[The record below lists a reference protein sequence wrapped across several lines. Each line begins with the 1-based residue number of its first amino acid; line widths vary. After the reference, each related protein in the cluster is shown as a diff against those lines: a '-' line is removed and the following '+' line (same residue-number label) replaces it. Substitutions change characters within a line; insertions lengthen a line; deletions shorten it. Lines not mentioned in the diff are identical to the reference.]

1 MRPSRPARRRPVPA
15 VGAPAVL
22 AVLALLTSLAACTT
36 SSGNAVTG
44 QNYQA
49 GDGSI
54 TILAPDQRK
63 PPGELRGTTVDG
75 RQVDLASY
83 RGNVVVLNV
92 WGSWCGPCQKEAPA
106 LQAAS
111 EALAPKGVRFLG
123 INIRE
128 DGNRARAAAFE
139 RTYGITYPSL
149 FDSTGYLLALRGVV
163 AANAVPST
171 VVVDAQGRIAARIS
185 GATTK
190 DTLIDVVDDVLS
202 GKVPAR

>member
-1 MRPSRPARRRPVPA
+1 MRAGRGTRRR
-15 VGAPAVL
+15 GALTAG
-22 AVLALLTSLAACTT
+22 ALALALTSLAACTT

-63 PPGELRGTTVDG
+63 APGELRGATVDG
-75 RQVDLASY
+75 QQVDLASY
-83 RGNVVVLNV
+83 RGHVVVLNV

-111 EALAPKGVRFLG
+111 EALAPRGVKFLG
-123 INIRE
+123 VNIRE
-128 DGNRARAAAFE
+128 DGNQARAKAFE

-171 VVVDAQGRIAARIS
+171 VIVDAQGRIAARIS
-185 GATTK
+185 GPTTK
-190 DTLIDVVDDVLS
+190 DTLVDLVDDVMS
-202 GKVPAR
+202 GTVPAR

>member
-1 MRPSRPARRRPVPA
+1 MSTAPRRRPGRRSMLA
-15 VGAPAVL
+15 AGAL
-22 AVLALLTSLAACTT
+22 AASALLTSLAGCTT

-63 PPGELRGTTVDG
+63 APGELRGTTVDG
-75 RQVDLASY
+75 QQVDLANY
-83 RGNVVVLNV
+83 RGDVVVLNV

-111 EALAPKGVRFLG
+111 VALAPEGVKFLG

-128 DGNRARAAAFE
+128 DGNQARAAAFE

-171 VVVDAQGRIAARIS
+171 VIVDAQGRIAARIS
-185 GATTK
+185 GPTTK
-190 DTLIDVVDDVLS
+190 DTLVDLVGDVMS

>member
-1 MRPSRPARRRPVPA
+1 MSMSRSHRSGRRSGRA
-15 VGAPAVL
+15 TAAL
-22 AVLALLTSLAACTT
+22 AALVASLAGCTT

-75 RQVDLASY
+75 QQVDLAGY

-111 EALAPKGVRFLG
+111 QALAPKGVKFLG

-171 VVVDAQGRIAARIS
+171 VIVDAQGRIAARIS
-185 GATTK
+185 GETTK
-190 DTLIDVVDDVLS
+190 NTLVDLVDDVLS
-202 GKVPAR
+202 GKVPAQ

>member
-1 MRPSRPARRRPVPA
+1 MPEFIIERNMPG
-15 VGAPAVL
+15 VGGL
-22 AVLALLTSLAACTT
+22 
-36 SSGNAVTG
+36 
-44 QNYQA
+44 
-49 GDGSI
+49 DG
-54 TILAPDQRK
+54 PK
-63 PPGELRGTTVDG
+63 
-75 RQVDLASY
+75 
-83 RGNVVVLNV
+83 
-92 WGSWCGPCQKEAPA
+92 

-111 EALAPKGVRFLG
+111 QTLAPKGVKFLG

-149 FDSTGYLLALRGVV
+149 FDSTQYLLALRGVV

-171 VVVDAQGRIAARIS
+171 VVVDAQRRIAARIS

-190 DTLIDVVDDVLS
+190 DTLVDLVDDVVS

>member
-1 MRPSRPARRRPVPA
+1 MSASARRRPRRVPVLA
-15 VGAPAVL
+15 VGAL
-22 AVLALLTSLAACTT
+22 AVLAALTGLAGCTT

-63 PPGELRGTTVDG
+63 APGELRGTTVDG
-75 RQVDLASY
+75 QQVDLANY
-83 RGNVVVLNV
+83 RGDAVVLNV

-111 EALAPKGVRFLG
+111 QALAPKGVKFLG

-128 DGNRARAAAFE
+128 DGNQARAAAFE

-149 FDSTGYLLALRGVV
+149 FDSTQYLLALRGVV

-171 VVVDAQGRIAARIS
+171 VVVDPQGRIAARIS

-190 DTLIDVVDDVLS
+190 DTLVDLVDEVLS
-202 GKVPAR
+202 GQVRTS

>member
-1 MRPSRPARRRPVPA
+1 MRGFHRGPSGARALAVPTL
-15 VGAPAVL
+15 L
-22 AVLALLTSLAACTT
+22 AVLAALAGCTT
-36 SSGNAVTG
+36 SSGNAATSL
-44 QNYQA
+44 NYQA

-63 PPGELRGTTVDG
+63 APGELRGTTVDG
-75 RQVDLASY
+75 QQVDLASY

-111 EALAPKGVRFLG
+111 QALAPKGVKFLG

-139 RTYGITYPSL
+139 RAYGITYPSL

-171 VVVDAQGRIAARIS
+171 VIVDGQGRIAARIS

-190 DTLIDVVDDVLS
+190 DTLVDVVDDVLS
-202 GKVPAR
+202 GKVPAQ

>member
-1 MRPSRPARRRPVPA
+1 VLAAA
-15 VGAPAVL
+15 VAVL
-22 AVLALLTSLAACTT
+22 AALPALTACTT
-36 SSGNAVTG
+36 SSGNATQG

-63 PPGELRGTTVDG
+63 APGELRGTTIDG
-75 RQVDLASY
+75 HQVDLQSY
-83 RGNVVVLNV
+83 RGDVVVLNV

-111 EALAPKGVRFLG
+111 QALAPKGVKFLG

-128 DGNRARAAAFE
+128 DGNKARAAAFE

-149 FDSTGYLLALRGVV
+149 FDSTQYLLALRGVV

-190 DTLIDVVDDVLS
+190 DTLVDLVDEVLS
-202 GKVPAR
+202 GKVPAS

>member
-1 MRPSRPARRRPVPA
+1 MSRSRPPRDGRRS
-15 VGAPAVL
+15 GL
-22 AVLALLTSLAACTT
+22 AAAALAALVTSLAGCTT
-36 SSGNAVTG
+36 SSGNAVAG

-63 PPGELRGTTVDG
+63 APGELRGTTVEG

-83 RGNVVVLNV
+83 RGNTVVLNV

-111 EALAPKGVRFLG
+111 EALAPKGVKFLG

-139 RTYGITYPSL
+139 RAYGITYPSL

-171 VVVDAQGRIAARIS
+171 VIVDAQGRIAARIS
-185 GATTK
+185 GQTTK
-190 DTLIDVVDDVLS
+190 DTLVDVVDDVLS
-202 GKVPAR
+202 GKVPAQ

>member
-1 MRPSRPARRRPVPA
+1 MTPLPRVRRLP
-15 VGAPAVL
+15 VL
-22 AVLALLTSLAACTT
+22 AAGTLALLAALTGCTT
-36 SSGNAVTG
+36 SSGDGVAG

-63 PPGELRGTTVDG
+63 APGELRGATVDG
-75 RQVDLASY
+75 QQVDLASY
-83 RGNVVVLNV
+83 HGQVVVLNV
-92 WGSWCGPCQKEAPA
+92 WGSWCPPCQKEAPA

-111 EALAPKGVRFLG
+111 QALAPKGVKFLG

-163 AANAVPST
+163 AASAVPST

-190 DTLIDVVDDVLS
+190 DTLVDLVDDVLS

>member
-1 MRPSRPARRRPVPA
+1 MSASARRRGRRLPVLA
-15 VGAPAVL
+15 AGTGAVL
-22 AVLALLTSLAACTT
+22 AALTGLAGCTT

-63 PPGELRGTTVDG
+63 APGDLRGATVDG
-75 RQVDLASY
+75 QQVDLASY
-83 RGNVVVLNV
+83 RGDVVVLNV

-111 EALAPKGVRFLG
+111 QALAPKGVKFLG

-149 FDSTGYLLALRGVV
+149 FDSTQYLLALRGVV

-190 DTLIDVVDDVLS
+190 DTLVDLVDDVLS
-202 GKVPAR
+202 GRTPTS

>member
-1 MRPSRPARRRPVPA
+1 MRAGRGTRRR
-15 VGAPAVL
+15 GALTAG
-22 AVLALLTSLAACTT
+22 ALALALTSLAACTT

-54 TILAPDQRK
+54 TVLAPDQRK
-63 PPGELRGTTVDG
+63 APGELRGATVDG
-75 RQVDLASY
+75 QQVDLASY
-83 RGNVVVLNV
+83 RGSTVVLNV

-111 EALAPKGVRFLG
+111 VALAPKGVKFLG

-128 DGNRARAAAFE
+128 DGNQARAKAFE

-171 VVVDAQGRIAARIS
+171 VIVDAQGRIAARIS
-185 GATTK
+185 GPTTK
-190 DTLIDVVDDVLS
+190 DTLVDLVGDVMS
-202 GKVPAR
+202 GAVPAR

>member
-1 MRPSRPARRRPVPA
+1 MIASPRRRDRRLPVLA
-15 VGAPAVL
+15 AGTVAVL
-22 AVLALLTSLAACTT
+22 AALAPLAACST

-63 PPGELRGTTVDG
+63 APGDLRGATVDG
-75 RQVDLASY
+75 QQVDLASY
-83 RGNVVVLNV
+83 RGDVVVLNV

-111 EALAPKGVRFLG
+111 QALAPKGVKFLG

-149 FDSTGYLLALRGVV
+149 FDSTQYLLALRGVV

-190 DTLIDVVDDVLS
+190 DTLVDLVGDVLS
-202 GKVPAR
+202 GKVPAS

>member
-1 MRPSRPARRRPVPA
+1 MSASARRPGRRLPVLA
-15 VGAPAVL
+15 GTGAVL
-22 AVLALLTSLAACTT
+22 AVLAALAACST

-63 PPGELRGTTVDG
+63 APGELRGTTVDG
-75 RQVDLASY
+75 QQVDLANY
-83 RGNVVVLNV
+83 RGDAVVLNV

-111 EALAPKGVRFLG
+111 QALAPKGVKFLG

-128 DGNRARAAAFE
+128 DGNQARAAAFE

-149 FDSTGYLLALRGVV
+149 FDSTQYLLALRGVV

-171 VVVDAQGRIAARIS
+171 VVVDPQGRIAARIS

-190 DTLIDVVDDVLS
+190 DTLVDLVDEVLS
-202 GKVPAR
+202 GQVRTS

>member
-1 MRPSRPARRRPVPA
+1 
-15 VGAPAVL
+15 VL
-22 AVLALLTSLAACTT
+22 AAGALAALTALAGCST

-63 PPGELRGTTVDG
+63 APGELRGTTIDG
-75 RQVDLASY
+75 QQVDLASY

-128 DGNRARAAAFE
+128 DGNKARAAAFE
-139 RTYGITYPSL
+139 RAYGITYPSL
-149 FDSTGYLLALRGVV
+149 FDSAGYLLALRGVV

-190 DTLIDVVDDVLS
+190 DTLVDLVDDVIS
-202 GKVPAR
+202 DKAPAR

>member
-1 MRPSRPARRRPVPA
+1 MSGRRRA
-15 VGAPAVL
+15 GLVGAVVA
-22 AVLALLTSLAACTT
+22 AALLAIAGCST
-36 SSGNAVTG
+36 SSGTAAAG

-54 TILAPDQRK
+54 TVVAPDQRK
-63 PPGELRGTTVDG
+63 APGELRGATVDG
-75 RQVDLASY
+75 QQVDLASY
-83 RGNVVVLNV
+83 RGSVVVLNV
-92 WGSWCGPCQKEAPA
+92 WGSWCPPCQQEAPA

-111 EALAPKGVRFLG
+111 VALAPKGVKFLG

-139 RTYGITYPSL
+139 RAYGITYPSL

-163 AANAVPST
+163 AASAVPTT

-190 DTLIDVVDDVLS
+190 DTLVDLVDDVLS
-202 GKVPAR
+202 GKVGAR

>member
-1 MRPSRPARRRPVPA
+1 MSMSRSDHPGRRSVVA
-15 VGAPAVL
+15 AGAL
-22 AVLALLTSLAACTT
+22 AALLASLAGCTT

-54 TILAPDQRK
+54 TILAPDQRR
-63 PPGELRGTTVDG
+63 PPVALRGTTVDG
-75 RQVDLASY
+75 QQVDLASY
-83 RGNVVVLNV
+83 RGNAVVLNV

-111 EALAPKGVRFLG
+111 QALAPRGVKFLG

-171 VVVDAQGRIAARIS
+171 VIVDAQGRIAARIS
-185 GATTK
+185 GETTK
-190 DTLIDVVDDVLS
+190 DTLVDLVDDVLS
-202 GKVPAR
+202 GKVPAQ

>member
-1 MRPSRPARRRPVPA
+1 MRLFRQGPLAAAALAVPA
-15 VGAPAVL
+15 L
-22 AVLALLTSLAACTT
+22 LALVALLAGCTT

-44 QNYQA
+44 LNYQA

-54 TILAPDQRK
+54 TILSPDQRK
-63 PPGELRGTTVDG
+63 APGELRGTTIDG

-111 EALAPKGVRFLG
+111 QALAPKGVRFLG

-139 RTYGITYPSL
+139 RAYGITYPSL

-190 DTLIDVVDDVLS
+190 DTLVDVVDDVVS
-202 GKVPAR
+202 GKVPTR

>member
-1 MRPSRPARRRPVPA
+1 MTPLPVVRRLPVLA
-15 VGAPAVL
+15 AGTL
-22 AVLALLTSLAACTT
+22 AVLAALTGCAT
-36 SSGNAVTG
+36 SSGNAVAG

-63 PPGELRGTTVDG
+63 APGELRGATVDG
-75 RQVDLASY
+75 QQVDLASY
-83 RGNVVVLNV
+83 RGHVVVLNV

-111 EALAPKGVRFLG
+111 QALAPKGVKFLG

-139 RTYGITYPSL
+139 RAYGITYPSL

-163 AANAVPST
+163 AASAVPST

-190 DTLIDVVDDVLS
+190 NTLVDLVDEVLS
-202 GKVPAR
+202 GKAPAQ

>member
-1 MRPSRPARRRPVPA
+1 MYHVALFRP
-15 VGAPAVL
+15 
-22 AVLALLTSLAACTT
+22 
-36 SSGNAVTG
+36 
-44 QNYQA
+44 Q
-49 GDGSI
+49 
-54 TILAPDQRK
+54 
-63 PPGELRGTTVDG
+63 PGELRGATVEG
-75 RQVDLASY
+75 HQVDLASY

-111 EALAPKGVRFLG
+111 QALAPKGVKFLG

-149 FDSTGYLLALRGVV
+149 FDSTQYLLALRGVV

-190 DTLIDVVDDVLS
+190 DTLVDLVDEVMS
-202 GKVPAR
+202 GKVPAQ

>member
-1 MRPSRPARRRPVPA
+1 VLA
-15 VGAPAVL
+15 VGAL
-22 AVLALLTSLAACTT
+22 AVLAALTGLAGCTT

-63 PPGELRGTTVDG
+63 APGELRGTTVDG
-75 RQVDLASY
+75 QQVDLANY
-83 RGNVVVLNV
+83 RGDAVVLNV

-111 EALAPKGVRFLG
+111 QALAPKGVKFLG

-128 DGNRARAAAFE
+128 DGNQARAAAFE

-149 FDSTGYLLALRGVV
+149 FDSTQYLLALRGVV

-171 VVVDAQGRIAARIS
+171 VVVDPQGRIAARIS

-190 DTLIDVVDDVLS
+190 DTLVDLVDEVLS
-202 GKVPAR
+202 GQVRTS

>member
-1 MRPSRPARRRPVPA
+1 MRLFRRGPLA
-15 VGAPAVL
+15 AAAL
-22 AVLALLTSLAACTT
+22 AVPALLTLLGGLAGCTT
-36 SSGNAVTG
+36 SSGNAATSL
-44 QNYQA
+44 NYQA

-63 PPGELRGTTVDG
+63 APGELRGTTVDG
-75 RQVDLASY
+75 QQVDLASY

-111 EALAPKGVRFLG
+111 QALAPKGVKFLG

-163 AANAVPST
+163 AASAVPST

-185 GATTK
+185 GPTTK
-190 DTLIDVVDDVLS
+190 DTLIDLVDDIVA
-202 GKVPAR
+202 GKVRAS